1 MSAPVY
7 VIFHCD
13 QWQSYESM
21 RLIGVATE
29 AKLREVLHAIQKGLK
44 YSEEDMNTYIYIKET
59 IPDDISSMNI

>member
-29 AKLREVLHAIQKGLK
+29 AKLTEVLLAIQEKLN

-59 IPDDISSMNI
+59 FPDDVDSMNI